1 MPKKPLIQKHEDW
14 RNFDYE
20 QGGTTLKFSLRI
32 DNKNQLRNFK
42 ELLEKALADVT
53 AEVERNDIGNS

>member
-20 QGGTTLKFSLRI
+20 QGGTTLKFNLRI

-53 AEVERNDIGNS
+53 AEIERDTRGNS